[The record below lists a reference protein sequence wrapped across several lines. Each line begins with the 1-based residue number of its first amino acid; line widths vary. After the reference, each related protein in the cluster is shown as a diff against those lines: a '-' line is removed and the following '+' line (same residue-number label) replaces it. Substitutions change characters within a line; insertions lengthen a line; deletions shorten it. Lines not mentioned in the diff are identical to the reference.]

1 MNPKENY
8 QKLKDLVSGE
18 GISLFG
24 VADIREIRKDFLLP
38 KEVAEKFDF
47 AISLGYR
54 LSQSILETLVDRP
67 NQIYFFHYQRVNV
80 FLDTVALKVTQ
91 FIQNDGSVP
100 FGLSLRARPHH
111 PEELKEG
118 YQALPIPASQVVDW
132 QNLKGHLSH
141 KQIAH
146 LAGLG
151 WQGKNNLLVNP
162 NYGSQVRYVTIL
174 TNYPLTTN
182 HPLNGSCRECKSCIA
197 VCPAGAIQENSFSLE
212 KCHQKLKEFI
222 KTEKISQQIC
232 GICLKVCPG
241 KNRLK

>member
-1 MNPKENY
+1 MSKENY
-8 QKLKDLVSGE
+8 QKLKDLVLDE

-38 KEVAEKFDF
+38 KEVAKKLDF

-54 LSQSILETLVDRP
+54 LSQSVLATLVDRP
-67 NQIYFFHYQRVNV
+67 NQLYFFHYQRVNV

-91 FIQNDGSVP
+91 FIQNQGC
-100 FGLSLRARPHH
+100 
-111 PEELKEG
+111 
-118 YQALPIPASQVVDW
+118 QALPIPASQVVDW

-151 WQGKNNLLVNP
+151 WRGRNNLLVNP
-162 NYGSQVRYVTIL
+162 QFGSQVRYVTIL

-182 HPLNGSCRECKSCIA
+182 HPLRNTCGECKACIA
-197 VCPAGAIQENSFSLE
+197 VCPAGAIEENNFSLE
-212 KCHQKLKEFI
+212 KCYQKLKEFV
-222 KTEKISQQIC
+222 KTERISQHIC
-232 GICLKVCPG
+232 GVCVKVCPG
-241 KNRLK
+241 TSNLK

>member
-1 MNPKENY
+1 MNQEENC
-8 QKLKDLVSGE
+8 QKLKNFVLAE

-38 KEVAEKFDF
+38 KETVEKLDS
-47 AISLGYR
+47 AVSLGYR
-54 LSQSILETLVDRP
+54 LSQSVLDTLVDRP

-80 FLDTVALKVTQ
+80 LLDTVALKVTR
-91 FIQNDGSVP
+91 FIQD
-100 FGLSLRARPHH
+100 
-111 PEELKEG
+111 EG

-141 KQIAH
+141 REIGY

-151 WQGKNNLLVNP
+151 WQGRNNLLVNP
-162 NYGSQVRYVTIL
+162 DYGSQVRYITIL

-182 HPLNGSCRECKSCIA
+182 HPLSSSCGKCKSCIP
-197 VCPAGAIQENSFSLE
+197 VCPAGAIEENSFSPE
-212 KCHQKLKEFI
+212 KCRLKLKEFM

-241 KNRLK
+241 KNRLQ